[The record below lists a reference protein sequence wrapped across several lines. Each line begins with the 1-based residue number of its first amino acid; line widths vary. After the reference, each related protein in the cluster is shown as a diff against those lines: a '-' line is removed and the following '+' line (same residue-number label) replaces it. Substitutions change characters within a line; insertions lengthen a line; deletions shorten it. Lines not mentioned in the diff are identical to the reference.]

1 VNIHLIC
8 KRYYTNKDL
17 IRDRFGR
24 LFHLPT
30 QMSEQGACVS
40 VNAIDYRNSQPTQLE
55 HAGVTFT
62 TVPATLRR
70 LPGLIP
76 NLFRAARAARPQIV
90 IASGDSHIGF
100 VALQIARRIGARFVF
115 DAYDF
120 YPAFAGNRIPGM
132 KAMFGTAVKQSD
144 LVLCA
149 SQSLCERLR
158 PENRNVLLIEN
169 GVDTE
174 QFKPGNMGEAR
185 AVLGIP
191 AHHPV
196 IGYFGSITS
205 SRGPLL
211 IEACRILRQERPGLR
226 LLLAGRNDGIDIGER
241 WITYLGE
248 RAQHDI
254 PALINACDVVA
265 IPYANDAFNS
275 MAGACKI
282 AEYLA
287 CEKPV
292 VATRVSSHAA
302 VFEDH
307 EAMLCEPDADDMAR
321 ALQSQLDDPCRHP
334 LPERMRWE
342 WIAETLLDR
351 LRSLR

>member
-1 VNIHLIC
+1 V
-8 KRYYTNKDL
+8 
-17 IRDRFGR
+17 
-24 LFHLPT
+24 
-30 QMSEQGACVS
+30 
-40 VNAIDYRNSQPTQLE
+40 
-55 HAGVTFT
+55 
-62 TVPATLRR
+62 
-70 LPGLIP
+70 
-76 NLFRAARAARPQIV
+76 
-90 IASGDSHIGF
+90 
-100 VALQIARRIGARFVF
+100 
-115 DAYDF
+115 
-120 YPAFAGNRIPGM
+120 
-132 KAMFGTAVKQSD
+132 MFGTAVKRAD

-158 PENRNVLLIEN
+158 PANRNVLLVEN
-169 GVDTE
+169 GVDPE

-196 IGYFGSITS
+196 IGYFGSITP

-248 RAQHDI
+248 RAQQEI

-292 VATRVSSHAA
+292 VATRVSSHTKL
-302 VFEDH
+302 FCDIDNI
-307 EAMLCEPDADDMAR
+307 LCESTADDMAR
-321 ALQSQLDDPCRHP
+321 AVRAQLDRPRFTP
-334 LPERMRWE
+334 LPASMKWDS
-342 WIAETLLDR
+342 IANSLLDG
-351 LRSLR
+351 LRSLPR